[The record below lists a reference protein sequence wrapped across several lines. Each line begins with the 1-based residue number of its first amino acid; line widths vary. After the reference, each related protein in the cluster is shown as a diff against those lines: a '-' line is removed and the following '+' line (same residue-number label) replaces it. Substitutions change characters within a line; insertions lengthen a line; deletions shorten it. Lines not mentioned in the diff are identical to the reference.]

1 VNNMKKLFLLA
12 IFLAIPYFAHA
23 DTYIIQI
30 NWPYTTQQELVDQRD
45 YAAIAL
51 HYEENITYRDPETGE
66 ISLIPNPVSK
76 AQAIRNALSDY
87 LKLLIRVGY
96 KKSAHETAD
105 ATIET
110 DAESLATG
118 ITAE

>member
-1 VNNMKKLFLLA
+1 MKKLFLLTV
-12 IFLAIPYFAHA
+12 FLAIPYFAHA

-30 NWPYTTQQELVDQRD
+30 TWPYTTQQELIDQRD

-51 HYEENITYRDPETGE
+51 NYKDEILYKDPQTGE
-66 ISLIPNPVSK
+66 LSLIPNPVSK

-105 ATIET
+105 ATINT